1 MRVDVVL
8 DEQDYLEHIKFYFRG
23 TPGGIAQ
30 IRRLERNQW
39 MAILLL
45 PFIVGMAILMAGKPL
60 EAALM
65 GFALLVILAALF
77 PFFRKRMWAKT
88 VENSLTALRSDK
100 NALYFL
106 PATLEITPEYHSR
119 ETELSYVRIGWKAVE
134 NIYETPTH
142 LFVFLG
148 SAMGANM
155 IPLRCFNSP
164 QEASAFAMAAR
175 QYLDEAKKGE

>member
-8 DEQDYLEHIKFYFRG
+8 DEKDYLEHIKFYYRS
-23 TPGGIAQ
+23 TPGGIAL
-30 IRRLERNQW
+30 IRRTERNLWVAIVLTPILIGMVMLLAGRPQDGIF
-39 MAILLL
+39 MAL
-45 PFIVGMAILMAGKPL
+45 AT
-60 EAALM
+60 
-65 GFALLVILAALF
+65 LVILAALF
-77 PFFRKRMWAKT
+77 PFFRKRMRAKI
-88 VENSLTALRSDK
+88 VENSLAVLRSDK

-142 LFVFLG
+142 LFIFLG
-148 SAMGANM
+148 SAMGANT

-164 QEASAFAMAAR
+164 QDAAAFAMAAR
-175 QYLDEAKKGE
+175 QYLEQAKAAG